1 MDMNMNNNPQMQ
13 VNVQKQEAEKPNSKI
28 DENDSSKI
36 DELAG
41 TIYQIIEAKYPK

>member
-1 MDMNMNNNPQMQ
+1 MDNNFVQNPNMMKTNNNQTP
-13 VNVQKQEAEKPNSKI
+13 KQEKPI
-28 DENDSSKI
+28 DENDSSQI